1 MKISVIVP
9 VYNSEKFINRCIDSI
24 LAQTYSDWELI
35 LIDDGSTDSSL
46 SILYKYKYQDS
57 RIKVI
62 HQENSGPG
70 CARNIGISHAS
81 GDYIVFVDSDD
92 RINKEYFYLLSQKNE
107 DVVYIDVN
115 QIDENFHLIKTEHLS
130 SFKKLSKDAFLRQQM
145 TGKINW
151 GGVRKAVKRELLLD
165 NNICFSNHKIG
176 EEAIYSF
183 LILLNAETFSFLDST
198 VYEYINRKGSQ
209 SALPI
214 DNPWGEVFSS
224 LRKEIIKMNMYQRY
238 ANTLNACET
247 VAALISLDKMALK
260 YNYHIYKELAKKTFV
275 NWQNNIDKNFKID
288 FHSLNKKAI
297 ILYPFLRSG
306 WYMPVYFISHM
317 RKKIK
322 QFLS

>member
-35 LIDDGSTDSSL
+35 LVDDGSTDSSL

-92 RINKEYFYLLSQKNE
+92 QINKEYFYLLAKQNE
-107 DVVYIDVN
+107 DIVYIDIN
-115 QIDENFHLIKTEHLS
+115 QIDENFHLIKTEHMS
-130 SFKKLSKDAFLRQQM
+130 SFQKLSKDEFLRQQM

-151 GGVRKAVKRELLLD
+151 GGVRKAVKRKLLLD
-165 NNICFSNHKIG
+165 NNIGFSDHKIG

-183 LILLNAETFSFLDST
+183 LILLNAKTFSFLNKT
-198 VYEYINRKGSQ
+198 VYEYINRKDSQ
-209 SALPI
+209 SALPM
-214 DNPWGEVFSS
+214 DNPWGEVFSA
-224 LRKEIIKMNMYQRY
+224 LREKIIEINLYQVY
-238 ANTLNACET
+238 ADTLNACET
-247 VAALISLDKMALK
+247 TAALIALDKMALK
-260 YNYHIYKELAKKTFV
+260 YEYQTYKELAKKTFI
-275 NWQNNIDKNFKID
+275 NWKNNIDIQYGTD
-288 FHSLNKKAI
+288 FHSLSKKAI
-297 ILYPFLRSG
+297 ILYPFLKFG
-306 WYMPVYFISHM
+306 WYTPIYIISHI
-317 RKKIK
+317 RN
-322 QFLS
+322 FFR